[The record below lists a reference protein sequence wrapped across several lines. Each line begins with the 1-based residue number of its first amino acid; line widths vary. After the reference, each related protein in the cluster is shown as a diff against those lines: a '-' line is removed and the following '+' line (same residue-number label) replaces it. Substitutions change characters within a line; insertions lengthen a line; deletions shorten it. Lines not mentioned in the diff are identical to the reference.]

1 MNKDMRKCVMKSLLF
16 VLPYIIVEF
25 TNVFLILV
33 DKSIS
38 NSIGK
43 TALVVF
49 SSFITLNWAI
59 NTLQACMASSHNIV
73 LVRNKLDSKDIN
85 TSGLFLELMFS
96 LFTGILIF
104 CFAHNITYIY
114 KLDNDVRNILTT
126 ILRLKAIELPLVAVG
141 YIAKNDLKAKGK
153 TKMIFIIIVI
163 SSVINIIGDIVS
175 VKMGYNEIGIYL
187 ATIISTLIN
196 TILLFI
202 SSKFKLGRV
211 KKVYVKEMLKYGKDL
226 TFNKIIQRIV
236 NLTYTSIASS
246 FGTTIYTIHCACI
259 TVSDTLSE
267 IISGYYSGLLINYS
281 NDIESENKGLLK
293 KVDLIGG
300 YGTLFSIIFLIVM
313 MYPSWLFLA
322 KTVSWNDCNPYIWF
336 YSIEFI
342 MEVASSNY
350 RAYLSANKDT
360 KAIRNVALIG
370 GICVRIPLTLLFRKL
385 GFGLLGLSLL
395 CGIDRIVRLIYLR
408 IYIKI
413 KARKKLLYT

>member
-1 MNKDMRKCVMKSLLF
+1 M
-16 VLPYIIVEF
+16 
-25 TNVFLILV
+25 
-33 DKSIS
+33 
-38 NSIGK
+38 
-43 TALVVF
+43 
-49 SSFITLNWAI
+49 
-59 NTLQACMASSHNIV
+59 
-73 LVRNKLDSKDIN
+73 
-85 TSGLFLELMFS
+85 
-96 LFTGILIF
+96 
-104 CFAHNITYIY
+104 
-114 KLDNDVRNILTT
+114 
-126 ILRLKAIELPLVAVG
+126 RLKAIELPLVAIG
-141 YIAKNDLKAKGK
+141 YIAKNDLKVKKK
-153 TKMIFIIIVI
+153 TKLIFVIIVI

-196 TILLFI
+196 TILLFV

-246 FGTTIYTIHCACI
+246 FGTTVYTIHCACI

-267 IISGYYSGLLINYS
+267 IISGYYSGLIINYS

-293 KVDLIGG
+293 KVDLIGV
-300 YGTLFSIIFLIVM
+300 YGTLFSIIFLAVM

-322 KTVSWNDCNPYIWF
+322 KTVSWNVCNPYIWF

-370 GICVRIPLTLLFRKL
+370 GLCVRIPLTLLFRKL

-413 KARKKLLYT
+413 KASKKLLYA

>member
-1 MNKDMRKCVMKSLLF
+1 MNKDMRKRVMKSLLF

-114 KLDNDVRNILTT
+114 KLDNDARNILTI

-141 YIAKNDLKAKGK
+141 YIAENDLKAKGK

-196 TILLFI
+196 TILLFV

-267 IISGYYSGLLINYS
+267 IISGYYSGLIINYS
-281 NDIESENKGLLK
+281 NDIENENKGLLK

-322 KTVSWNDCNPYIWF
+322 RTVPWSDCNPYIWF

-413 KARKKLLYT
+413 KASKKLLYA